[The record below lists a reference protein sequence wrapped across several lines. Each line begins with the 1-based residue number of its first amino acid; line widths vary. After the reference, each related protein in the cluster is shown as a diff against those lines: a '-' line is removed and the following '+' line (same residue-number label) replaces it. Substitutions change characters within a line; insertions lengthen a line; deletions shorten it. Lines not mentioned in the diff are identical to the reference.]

1 MLPNSEDNMMKIISA
16 RCSLRGR
23 DLLEDVLEAAAAPGM
38 SPQSGESLVV
48 SQRRNMSPWQPETR
62 RTTGTTSA
70 MPRLSSSAR
79 LVLGRVQLLRW
90 SIISLSSNHF
100 LTSEVRGQQIQ
111 FSPHSDYEEIRIL
124 PKLGLWLLN
133 SGGKLSRLCTAGRAV
148 SVLALGNRLCLW
160 FKVIFWVSSGGLA
173 DDLVVPRHQ
182 RGGVAPISK
191 LRAPHGGRLHPRV
204 RRQQPRLLQLCPA
217 HEVRETQIFFSSSKY
232 FSLAGT
238 KSWCHEACRTSPW
251 WWWPTRWTFS
261 PTRTPRREASWD
273 KTSATRSVR
282 LPQSPSLSFAPSG
295 EKVLEIE
302 PHGGERQVQLEHH
315 GAVQGAEQPAGVCP
329 EQTGGSSTQRGL
341 SHLLP
346 GLLVSPHSHLPSVVQ
361 SQNRFGIWEKYF
373 S

>member
-238 KSWCHEACRTSPW
+238 KSWCHEACRTLPW

-282 LPQSPSLSFAPSG
+282 PATVSITLICSSRWKSPGNWTTWRWAPSTTGTSRGCSGSWAASWCVSRADWRLLNTARTLTPAAWSSSLS
-295 EKVLEIE
+295 
-302 PHGGERQVQLEHH
+302 
-315 GAVQGAEQPAGVCP
+315 
-329 EQTGGSSTQRGL
+329 
-341 SHLLP
+341 
-346 GLLVSPHSHLPSVVQ
+346 SVPTVTFPQ
-361 SQNRFGIWEKYF
+361 
-373 S
+373 